1 MTVKLVRIWVGMK
14 GDGTDLSEEEKEKM
28 AYKAMIQLP
37 GSPELVL
44 CAGLQNPSTGNTE
57 FPKEHSA

>member
-1 MTVKLVRIWVGMK
+1 MK

-57 FPKEHSA
+57 FPKEDSA